1 MKAFAGFEDFCFLI
15 ELVCSKSNGDSHFLL
30 LFLGF
35 FYIMYMMFQDDI
47 FRLHAVCDLKMCAIS
62 LF

>member
-15 ELVCSKSNGDSHFLL
+15 ELACNKSNGDSHFCC
-30 LFLGF
+30 F
-35 FYIMYMMFQDDI
+35 FIMYMMFQDDI
-47 FRLHAVCDLKMCAIS
+47 FRLHAVYELKMCAIS